1 MAAKESMTTS
11 FTEPYIDHQLG
22 IYVISVSTP
31 LLKNGKFIGVLTAD
45 LDFEIF
51 QKELATLFPLA
62 NGSAFLM
69 VDGKNILDQTEQILD
84 LSDTQTKEVLQKFQ
98 LKNKETSKFLS
109 KTSPIFLYMIRLQIA
124 NGC

>member
-1 MAAKESMTTS
+1 MFSKRFNSWKTILNPNCCACN
-11 FTEPYIDHQLG
+11 QLG

-31 LLKNGKFIGVLTAD
+31 LLKDNKFIGVLTAD

-51 QKELATLFPLA
+51 QKELAALFPLA

-84 LSDTQTKEVLQKFQ
+84 FSDTQTKEIARRVREIL
-98 LKNKETSKFLS
+98 E
-109 KTSPIFLYMIRLQIA
+109 IRRQHL
-124 NGC
+124 N

>member
-1 MAAKESMTTS
+1 MASN
-11 FTEPYIDHQLG
+11 
-22 IYVISVSTP
+22 VISVSTP
-31 LLKNGKFIGVLTAD
+31 LLKDGEFIGVLTAD

-51 QKELATLFPLA
+51 QKELAALFPLA

-84 LSDTQTKEVLQKFQ
+84 FSGAQTKEVLQKISVKKQ
-98 LKNKETSKFLS
+98 GNEQILIKNK
-109 KTSPIFLYMIRLQIA
+109 PYIFVYDSLQIA